1 MLTCSRASN
10 GQRRKDVLHH
20 CDRGFDGELI
30 KLMKQMKVSQWPA
43 YRGNGCLKLG
53 YVPGVVS

>member
-20 CDRGFDGELI
+20 CDRGFDGELV
-30 KLMKQMKVSQWPA
+30 KLMKQMEVSQRPA
-43 YRGNGCLKLG
+43 YRGNGCLESG
-53 YVPGVVS
+53 NVPEVVS